1 MRIGEAAAARAI
13 QTSLENPVFVDRW
26 TNVAQ
31 QDRKEDKP
39 VSSAKKHDAHIP
51 DEKNR
56 IEIGCKKTSD
66 NKKEEERRGARSSN
80 REIREFTVA
89 SFLYK

>member
-13 QTSLENPVFVDRW
+13 QTSLENPVFVDRR

-31 QDRKEDKP
+31 QDRKEDEP

-56 IEIGCKKTSD
+56 IEIGCKKTSSVVNRFSLRQIQEFKKTK
-66 NKKEEERRGARSSN
+66 NKTG
-80 REIREFTVA
+80 I
-89 SFLYK
+89 